1 MKGAGPGIVS
11 LPFVG
16 KPSNPP
22 GINSNKGLLYPL
34 VPGMASNMGFA
45 TILMPFSCTWPDPPP
60 CVASLLSTE
69 AFWPTIGLEMGSYE
83 D

>member
-1 MKGAGPGIVS
+1 MS

-22 GINSNKGLLYPL
+22 GINSNKGLVKPL
-34 VPGMASNMGFA
+34 MPGMASNKEFGTF
-45 TILMPFSCTWPDPPP
+45 LMPFSCTGPDPPNFM
-60 CVASLLSTE
+60 AALLKTE
-69 AFWPTIGLEMGSYE
+69 AFSPTIGLGIGSYQ